1 MAKNTDIS
9 LRNKVIYSVYVRNHT
24 NDGTFNAVADDLD
37 RIKSLGT
44 DIIWFMPIHP
54 IGVKNKKGS
63 LGCPYANK
71 DYRTTNPEYG
81 TMDDFKNLVEKIH
94 AKSMKCMIDVVY
106 NHTSPDSNL
115 SVEHPEFFYRKP
127 DGNFGNK
134 VGDWS
139 DIIDLDYSN
148 KELWKYQIDSL
159 VMWAKIVDGFR
170 CDVASFVPV
179 EFWKQAREAVAKVN
193 PDCIWL
199 AESVHSS
206 FNVFS
211 RKSGIYTASDYELFD
226 AFDMEYDYDIREVF
240 DKYLK
245 GKTTLSNYMD
255 MFNYQEAIYP
265 QNYDKMRCLEN
276 HDQPRICHYVKNRS
290 DLENYTAFLYFLKG
304 STLIYAGQEFG
315 CDETPSLFDKD
326 VFPRN
331 TGIDISSLLAKLDTI
346 KKTVLDDDDYFR
358 ADADDEND
366 IAIFERDNNKSKKVG
381 IFSLKSKSADVKV
394 DLPDGDYKNVA
405 SFVAVLPANDP
416 EILVYVML
424 DDPNNARTDYSSILA
439 APVAGNII
447 SEVAPYLGIATDGED
462 RSGTIVTV
470 PNLVGTE
477 WSNAQ
482 VQLNIQG
489 LKHQLQESQSSQSAA
504 PVTYQY
510 PHAGSKVPYGTTIY
524 LYTDTYEGS
533 HTEVPDVT
541 GKSPDFARQMLSAAG
556 LNCVVEGS
564 GTVQA
569 QSAEPGS
576 SVQRGTIITLTCG

>member
-1 MAKNTDIS
+1 M
-9 LRNKVIYSVYVRNHT
+9 RNKVIYSIYVRNHT
-24 NDGTFNAVADDLD
+24 NDGTFNAVAEDLD

-81 TMDDFKNLVEKIH
+81 TMDDFKSLVEKIH
-94 AKSMKCMIDVVY
+94 AKGMKCIIDVVY

-115 SVEHPEFFYRKP
+115 SVEHPEFFYRKL

-148 KELWKYQIDSL
+148 KELWQYQIDSL

-179 EFWKQAREAVAKVN
+179 EFWKHAREAVAKVN

-245 GKTTLSNYMD
+245 GETTLSNYMD

-265 QNYDKMRCLEN
+265 QNYDIMRCLEN

-331 TGIDISSLLAKLDTI
+331 TGIDLSNLFAKLDTI

-366 IAIFERDNNKSKKVG
+366 IAILERDNNKSKKVG

-394 DLPDGDYKNVA
+394 DLPDGDYKN
-405 SFVAVLPANDP
+405 
-416 EILVYVML
+416 EI
-424 DDPNNARTDYSSILA
+424 S
-439 APVAGNII
+439 
-447 SEVAPYLGIATDGED
+447 GE
-462 RSGTIVTV
+462 TVTV
-470 PNLVGTE
+470 
-477 WSNAQ
+477 SN
-482 VQLNIQG
+482 G
-489 LKHQLQESQSSQSAA
+489 
-504 PVTYQY
+504 
-510 PHAGSKVPYGTTIY
+510 KV
-524 LYTDTYEGS
+524 
-533 HTEVPDVT
+533 HCN
-541 GKSPDFARQMLSAAG
+541 GKA
-556 LNCVVEGS
+556 
-564 GTVQA
+564 
-569 QSAEPGS
+569 
-576 SVQRGTIITLTCG
+576 IIIRK

>member
-1 MAKNTDIS
+1 MAKNTEIS

-81 TMDDFKNLVEKIH
+81 TMDDFKSLVEKIH
-94 AKSMKCMIDVVY
+94 AKGMKCIIDVVY

-148 KELWKYQIDSL
+148 KELWQYQIDSL

-245 GKTTLSNYMD
+245 GETTLSNYMD

-331 TGIDISSLLAKLDTI
+331 TGIDLSNLFAKLDTI
-346 KKTVLDDDDYFR
+346 KKTVLDDDDYFK

-366 IAIFERDNNKSKKVG
+366 IAILERDNNKSKKVG

-394 DLPDGDYKNVA
+394 DLPDGDYKN
-405 SFVAVLPANDP
+405 
-416 EILVYVML
+416 EI
-424 DDPNNARTDYSSILA
+424 S
-439 APVAGNII
+439 
-447 SEVAPYLGIATDGED
+447 GE
-462 RSGTIVTV
+462 TVTV
-470 PNLVGTE
+470 
-477 WSNAQ
+477 SN
-482 VQLNIQG
+482 G
-489 LKHQLQESQSSQSAA
+489 
-504 PVTYQY
+504 
-510 PHAGSKVPYGTTIY
+510 KV
-524 LYTDTYEGS
+524 
-533 HTEVPDVT
+533 HCN
-541 GKSPDFARQMLSAAG
+541 GKA
-556 LNCVVEGS
+556 
-564 GTVQA
+564 
-569 QSAEPGS
+569 
-576 SVQRGTIITLTCG
+576 IIIRKVK